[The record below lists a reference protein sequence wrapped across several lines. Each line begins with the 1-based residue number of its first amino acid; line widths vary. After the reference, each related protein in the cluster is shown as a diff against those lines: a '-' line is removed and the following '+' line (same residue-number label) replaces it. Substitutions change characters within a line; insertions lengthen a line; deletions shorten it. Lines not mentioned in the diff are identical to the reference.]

1 MSQSEKNKPETNDS
15 NANRRGMIFL
25 MAGVALFGIA
35 IAMFFFQKEQQQPQ
49 PMQDIGE
56 TVRAA
61 LTGEGAPTLG
71 DPNAK
76 VHVVEF
82 LDPACETCAL
92 FFPLVKNWMKEVP
105 GQIRLTVRHVAFHEG
120 ADYAVKVLEA
130 SRKQDKYWET
140 LEAMLRAQSQWTEHH
155 KVLPERIGPAI
166 ASVGLDMDKLQAD
179 MNSMAVLR
187 RFEQDKRDAITLK
200 IRQTP
205 TYFVNGRPLPSF
217 GAQQLADLV
226 REELEK

>member
-1 MSQSEKNKPETNDS
+1 MSQTEQNQPATNEK
-15 NANRRGMIFL
+15 NRRGLIFL
-25 MAGVALFGIA
+25 IAGIALFGVA
-35 IAMFFFQKEQQQPQ
+35 VAMFFFQKEQPQ
-49 PMQDIGE
+49 PKPEQDLGA

-92 FFPLVKNWMKEVP
+92 FFPLVKNWMTEVP

-130 SRKQDKYWET
+130 SRNQGKYWET
-140 LEAMLRAQSQWTEHH
+140 LEALLGAQSQWTQHH
-155 KVLPERIGPAI
+155 KVFPERIGPAI
-166 ASVGLDMDKLQAD
+166 AGVGLDMDKLQAD
-179 MNSMAVLR
+179 MNSMAVLQ